1 VLMAV
6 GYFQWVTRGEL
17 PKNLCNEG
25 SRDTIGNLRGAGY
38 IGSGPRS
45 PTPGAPYT
53 FVNASSL
60 VLDDAGAVQNWEI
73 STHPIFRKP
82 WASIGT
88 SGARTTPIFGTMP
101 I

>member
-38 IGSGPRS
+38 IA
-45 PTPGAPYT
+45 PGREARRL
-53 FVNASSL
+53 AR
-60 VLDDAGAVQNWEI
+60 
-73 STHPIFRKP
+73 PIHL
-82 WASIGT
+82 
-88 SGARTTPIFGTMP
+88 
-101 I
+101 